1 MNVAVCVYTNIPI
14 FFCFLVYVDN
24 TRLLIHTSLYIVH
37 ISFTGIPRKF
47 AEISLSP
54 SASLGVDTKSL
65 LLRAPKDGFL
75 QLGSLSEYG
84 DGGLLSTPLWDLRF
98 SAAAALDGTSE
109 SESGD
114 DFCVFH
120 GFFWGVWGTK
130 KYGGL
135 PVGFFYLYWN
145 IRWRKCVLLNITWI
159 FFLAVQTQFYKN
171 IFIKPFPFF
180 LASGMTR
187 VQYHQIIVLLVH
199 WHGKGKLHKI
209 QVIDQKSRT

>member
-1 MNVAVCVYTNIPI
+1 MVEVVFPGKKVASDMETWRMIVYCTAIFSYGTDNKKNHPFEMNVAVCVYTNIPI

-37 ISFTGIPRKF
+37 ISFTRIPRKF

-135 PVGFFYLYWN
+135 PVGFFYLY
-145 IRWRKCVLLNITWI
+145 
-159 FFLAVQTQFYKN
+159 
-171 IFIKPFPFF
+171 
-180 LASGMTR
+180 
-187 VQYHQIIVLLVH
+187 
-199 WHGKGKLHKI
+199 
-209 QVIDQKSRT
+209 

>member
-47 AEISLSP
+47 AE
-54 SASLGVDTKSL
+54 
-65 LLRAPKDGFL
+65 PKDGFL

-109 SESGD
+109 SED
-114 DFCVFH
+114 DEWWAFSMV
-120 GFFWGVWGTK
+120 FFWGVWGTK

-159 FFLAVQTQFYKN
+159 FFWRSRLN
-171 IFIKPFPFF
+171 
-180 LASGMTR
+180 STR
-187 VQYHQIIVLLVH
+187 IY
-199 WHGKGKLHKI
+199 
-209 QVIDQKSRT
+209 S